1 MRMKVTSGQQHTAEG
16 EGGAS
21 GTTPRLRT
29 RPGGTRMPGA
39 MAASLGG
46 TREGRSGGEQE
57 PRPGDPE
64 LKPQI
69 IRAKCTNNK
78 RYSQK
83 KQKKVDF
90 FFFIHASSLPGRPPA
105 NFQLDGSASASQGVL
120 RSGAAGQC
128 WLLAVCA
135 SVFSD
140 VCAGGR
146 RPARRTATL
155 SVRRL
160 VRARTSSGRSGQMA
174 RSSRRRRLACFAR
187 SLASC
192 SGGVRG
198 VARGNGS
205 GVCFIFFFLSFFLL
219 GCAFCEA
226 ATDYDDDLPR
236 HMPAPPFGSR
246 KGPNLL

>member
-21 GTTPRLRT
+21 GTTPRLCA

-46 TREGRSGGEQE
+46 TREDRSGGEQE

-64 LKPQI
+64 FKLLK
-69 IRAKCTNNK
+69 IRAKCKNNK
-78 RYSQK
+78 KIIPK
-83 KQKKVDF
+83 KTKKNVRF
-90 FFFIHASSLPGRPPA
+90 FFFIRATSLPGRPPA

-146 RPARRTATL
+146 RPARRTAKL

-160 VRARTSSGRSGQMA
+160 VWARTSSGRSGQMA

-187 SLASC
+187 CLASS
-192 SGGVRG
+192 SGRVRG
-198 VARGNGS
+198 VARGNGGAS
-205 GVCFIFFFLSFFLL
+205 GVFFIFFFFFSFFLL
-219 GCAFCEA
+219 GCAF
-226 ATDYDDDLPR
+226 
-236 HMPAPPFGSR
+236 
-246 KGPNLL
+246 

>member
-1 MRMKVTSGQQHTAEG
+1 MRMKVTRGQQHTAEG

-46 TREGRSGGEQE
+46 TREDRSGGEQE

-64 LKPQI
+64 FKLLK
-69 IRAKCTNNK
+69 IRAKFKNNK
-78 RYSQK
+78 K
-83 KQKKVDF
+83 IIPKNENKIDF
-90 FFFIHASSLPGRPPA
+90 FFFIRASSLPGRPPA
-105 NFQLDGSASASQGVL
+105 NLQLDRSASASQGVL

-146 RPARRTATL
+146 RPARRTAKL

-187 SLASC
+187 CLASS

-198 VARGNGS
+198 IARGNGGAS
-205 GVCFIFFFLSFFLL
+205 GVFFIFFFFFFFFSFFLL
-219 GCAFCEA
+219 GCAF
-226 ATDYDDDLPR
+226 
-236 HMPAPPFGSR
+236 
-246 KGPNLL
+246 